1 MVKTIW
7 ALMDNR
13 RGSVSQAK
21 GILNALNP
29 AEFNVVEK
37 NIEYT
42 RFSGLPN
49 WLRGHTLVG
58 ITAASKNQ
66 LTQPFPDIVLSI
78 SRRTAP
84 IARYIKK
91 KSPAT
96 KLVQLMHAGSAGIK
110 EFDLIVVPEHDKNK
124 KHTPN
129 MHYII
134 GCTHQVTPQYLQT
147 AHQKWQEAF
156 ANLPRPLTAVIVG
169 GAIKKHPFS
178 AENAAALA
186 DAVKRLKSQIGG
198 SVLLT
203 TSRRTGEEAQ
213 KIIVEALKDIPQYN
227 YLWGDTREN
236 PYSGFLALADN
247 IVVTGDS
254 VSMCCEATG
263 SGKPIYVF
271 KGQNWLTKKHE
282 RFVQSLLD
290 NKCAALIE
298 NADAN
303 FRPQKSLNAAAEV
316 AKLIEKMSE
325 EQ

>member
-13 RGSVSQAK
+13 RGSVGQAK
-21 GILNALNP
+21 GILNALNEK
-29 AEFNVVEK
+29 EFKIIEK

-42 RFSGLPN
+42 RTAGLPN
-49 WLRGHTLVG
+49 LVRGRTLLGV
-58 ITAASKNQ
+58 TTQSKQQ
-66 LTQPFPDIVLSI
+66 LVAPWPDIVLSI

-84 IARYIKK
+84 VARYIKK
-91 KSPAT
+91 KSPQT
-96 KLVQLMHAGSAGIK
+96 KLVQLMHCGNCGLS
-110 EFDLIVVPEHDKNK
+110 EFELIVVPEHDKNK
-124 KHTPN
+124 KQTPN

-134 GCTHQVTPQYLQT
+134 GCPHRITPAYLDT
-147 AHQKWQEAF
+147 ARAEWATAF
-156 ANLPRPLTAVIVG
+156 ADLPRPLTAVIIG
-169 GAIKKHPFS
+169 GAIKKKPFS

-186 DAVKRLKSQIGG
+186 AAVKKLKEQIGG

-203 TSRRTGEEAQ
+203 TSRRTGVEAE
-213 KIIVEALKDIPQYN
+213 KIIVDALQDIPQYT
-227 YLWGDTREN
+227 YLWGDKRTN
-236 PYSGFLALADN
+236 PYSGFLACADN

-271 KGQNWLTKKHE
+271 RGNNWLTPKHE

-298 NADAN
+298 EADAS
-303 FRPQKSLNAAAEV
+303 FTPQKSLNAAEEV
-316 AKLIEKMSE
+316 AELIKHL
-325 EQ
+325 